1 MNRYYKNITMPKYA
15 LLSYTLIL
23 LFVSCGQKNK
33 LSIKDQLV
41 TNEAL
46 LTSTLNNDSLI
57 VKRTNSIYA
66 ESFIAFNEVYQSS
79 AKNYNSINNQ
89 INGFSKIEHRTEN
102 IDFDFSSFAAF
113 YKVLEI
119 NQIGSKDLDSQKNI
133 IFNYYENELSS
144 RKYRRSYEYGSKIA
158 EIVTNNFKNH
168 KGFNIIDD
176 IDELGYN
183 YPKNFINIPP

>member
-1 MNRYYKNITMPKYA
+1 MNRYNNNITISKYA
-15 LLSYTLIL
+15 ILSYTLAF
-23 LFVSCGQKNK
+23 LFISCTQKNE
-33 LSIKDQLV
+33 LNIQDQLV
-41 TNEAL
+41 TSETL
-46 LTSTLNNDSLI
+46 LTNTLNNENFS

-119 NQIGSKDLDSQKNI
+119 NQIGSIALDSQKNI

-144 RKYRRSYEYGSKIA
+144 RK
-158 EIVTNNFKNH
+158 
-168 KGFNIIDD
+168 
-176 IDELGYN
+176 
-183 YPKNFINIPP
+183 